1 MKSKLNLNDFLF
13 GFLIFFPVILTLV
26 IYPNLPEEIYS
37 FSKQMI
43 IFFVLIPNIV
53 LLLLVN
59 IMPRLDFR
67 VMANEDHR
75 RLFSLFK
82 WTTLLSILSFQL
94 VILLPGLVDR
104 FTFSIVNGVFLICGV
119 TFLIFGYNLPKINQ
133 NRTLGIRTKWTLDNE
148 DVWKNTH
155 RFAGITWLAGGF
167 MFLILL
173 FITNIK
179 IFVSLLIICFILIFA
194 PVYYSYINYKNI
206 VLK

>member
-1 MKSKLNLNDFLF
+1 MKLKLSLNDFLF

-26 IYPNLPEEIYS
+26 IYSTLPEEIYS

-43 IFFVLIPNIV
+43 VFLLIVPNVV

-59 IMPRLDFR
+59 ILPRLDLR
-67 VMANEDHR
+67 VTKNEANR
-75 RLFSLFK
+75 RLFNLFK
-82 WTTLLSILSFQL
+82 WTTLLSILGFQL
-94 VILLPGLVDR
+94 VILLPSLVDR

-133 NRTLGIRTKWTLDNE
+133 NRTIGIRTKWTLDNE

-155 RFAGITWLAGGF
+155 RFAGITWLVGGF

-173 FITNIK
+173 FITNMK
-179 IFVSLLIICFILIFA
+179 IFVSLLIVCFILIFA
-194 PVYYSYINYKNI
+194 PVYYSYVNYKNI